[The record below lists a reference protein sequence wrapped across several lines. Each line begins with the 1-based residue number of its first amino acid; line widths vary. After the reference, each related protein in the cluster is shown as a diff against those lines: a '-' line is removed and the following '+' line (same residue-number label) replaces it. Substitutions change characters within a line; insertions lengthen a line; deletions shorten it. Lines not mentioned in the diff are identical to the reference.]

1 MTNGSCK
8 ENRSFLCTSKYRL
21 ECLLGYEPP
30 SFITHN
36 SSLYK
41 MDTPSF
47 KEDHISQV
55 PALQMLIK
63 LGYTYLSP
71 AEAERLRG
79 NKTTNVLLEDILRK
93 QLKEI
98 NSIRVSASKTS
109 IFTDENIGRG
119 ILALKNLPMNE
130 GYIAACEKSYNLLA
144 MGQALEQSVDGDKK
158 SFTLQ
163 FIDWKNISNNVFH
176 VTEEFSVMRSTSKEH
191 YRPDLVLFVNG
202 IPFCIIECKRP
213 DMKEPLKQAISQQI
227 RSQQEDGIRS
237 LYVYSQLLLSLS
249 CNEALYA
256 TNATPEKFWA
266 KWQEKFHSE
275 VEENNHNNKLYQL
288 KNEPLSNEVKNRL
301 FAGRFKYVR
310 TYFDALEDEEIL
322 STHQDAYLFSLCR
335 PERLMDIV
343 FNFILF
349 DNGDKKV
356 ARYQQFF
363 AIKKSIE
370 RIKILQPSS
379 SSSQREERSY
389 RGNLNFSGLV
399 REARELRKNQTPAEE
414 TLWQLLRNKK
424 LNGLK
429 FRRQHQIGHY
439 IVDFYCHER
448 KLIVELD
455 GAVHD
460 TPERQKHD
468 SVRNKFLTS
477 SGFKIIRFRNE
488 EVFNNIEE
496 VLKQI
501 ADSTPPSP
509 VGRGAGGE
517 GNFSRKGGVIWHTQ
531 GSGKSLTMVMLA
543 QAIAMEPS
551 IRNPKIVL
559 VTDRTDLDNQITGTF
574 RKCGKFVENANT
586 GQRLVELLESKSDA
600 VVTTIINKF
609 VAAVKKINKPI
620 ESHDIFVL
628 VDEGHRTQHG
638 TFNID
643 MQKTLPNACFI
654 ALTGTP
660 LFKKD
665 KSTADKFGGLIDA
678 YTVDQAVKDN
688 AVVPLLYEGRL
699 AFQNVNA
706 SPIDIFFG
714 MVSEPLS
721 EYQKA
726 DIKKK
731 FARNDHLNS
740 AEQKMRMIAWNIS
753 YHFRDN
759 WQGRTPFKGQLVCDK
774 KVNAIKYKEYLDEI
788 GLVSSEVLISSIEER
803 EGEDS
808 AYAKSTEKE
817 NQFWKKMME
826 EHGNSK
832 SYEKNIIS
840 RFKNQKDPE
849 IIIVVDKL
857 LTGFDEPKNTVLY
870 LARNLQGHKL
880 LQAIAR
886 VNRIYPDKEFGYI
899 IDYYGVIENLDDALL
914 LYSSFE
920 DFDDEDLAG
929 TLTNISEEIKKLPQ
943 KHSDLWD
950 IFKTIA
956 NKRDAEAYQQLLKDE
971 AIRVLFYDKLA
982 AFAKCLKMALSSIQF
997 HKDVEEKTI
1006 DRYKH
1011 DLTMFLKLRLAVV
1024 ERFSDEIDY
1033 RQYEGQIQKLIDTH
1047 ITTEKIETITEL
1059 VNIFDKDKFQQEVEN
1074 TTGKAAK
1081 ADKIASRTGR
1091 HISEKMDEDP
1101 AFYKKF
1107 SQMLKETI
1115 ADYEA
1120 KRISE
1125 AQYLSRVQDIMNNV
1139 LAYTDKDIPDQL
1151 SDRDV
1156 AKAFYGLTLE
1166 AMSDKFQDYSIRKEI
1181 AIQTA
1186 LHMDD
1191 LIKESVLDNG
1201 KPIIDWQ
1208 YKTNI
1213 TGKLLIEIGD
1223 YLIDEVRD
1231 QYLVD
1236 LSFKEMDK
1244 IADDCIEVAKIRYK

>member
-1 MTNGSCK
+1 M
-8 ENRSFLCTSKYRL
+8 E
-21 ECLLGYEPP
+21 
-30 SFITHN
+30 
-36 SSLYK
+36 
-41 MDTPSF
+41 TPSF
-47 KEDHISQV
+47 KEDHISQI
-55 PALQMLIK
+55 PALQMLVN

-71 AEAERLRG
+71 AEADRQRG
-79 NKTTNVLLEDILRK
+79 GKTTNVLLEDVLRK

-98 NSIRVSASKTS
+98 NSIRVSATKTS
-109 IFTDENIGRG
+109 IFTDENIERG

-130 GYIAACEKSYNLLA
+130 GYIAASEKAYNLLTL
-144 MGQALEQSVDGDKK
+144 GQALEQSVDGDKK

-163 FIDWKNISNNVFH
+163 YIDWKNINNNVFH
-176 VTEEFSVMRSTSKEH
+176 VTEEYSVMRSTSKEH

-202 IPFCIIECKRP
+202 VPICIIECKRP
-213 DMKEPLKQAISQQI
+213 DIKEPLKQAISQQI
-227 RSQQEDGIRS
+227 RSQQEDGIRN
-237 LYVYSQLLLSLS
+237 LYVYSQILLSIS
-249 CNEALYA
+249 CTQALYA
-256 TNATPEKFWA
+256 TNSTPEKFWA
-266 KWQEKFHSE
+266 KWQEKFSSD
-275 VEENNHNNKLYQL
+275 EEEQNYKTKLHEL
-288 KNEPLSNEVKNRL
+288 KNKPLSGSVKEQL
-301 FAGRFKYVR
+301 FTDRFKYVR
-310 TYFDALEDEEIL
+310 QYFDALEKQEIL
-322 STHQDAYLFSLCR
+322 PTIQDEYLFGLCR

-343 FNFILF
+343 FNFVLF

-363 AIKKSIE
+363 AIKKSMQ
-370 RIKILQPSS
+370 RI
-379 SSSQREERSY
+379 
-389 RGNLNFSGLV
+389 
-399 REARELRKNQTPAEE
+399 
-414 TLWQLLRNKK
+414 RNVEHGK
-424 LNGLK
+424 
-429 FRRQHQIGHY
+429 RR
-439 IVDFYCHER
+439 
-448 KLIVELD
+448 
-455 GAVHD
+455 
-460 TPERQKHD
+460 
-468 SVRNKFLTS
+468 
-477 SGFKIIRFRNE
+477 
-488 EVFNNIEE
+488 
-496 VLKQI
+496 
-501 ADSTPPSP
+501 
-509 VGRGAGGE
+509 
-517 GNFSRKGGVIWHTQ
+517 GGVIWHTQ

-574 RKCGKFVENANT
+574 RKCGMFVENATT
-586 GQRLVELLESKSDA
+586 GQRLVELLENKSDA

-609 VAAVKKINKPI
+609 VAAVKKIDKPL

-654 ALTGTP
+654 AMTGTP

-665 KSTADKFGGLIDA
+665 KSTAEKFGGLIDA
-678 YTVDQAVKDN
+678 YTVDQAVQDK

-699 AFQNVNA
+699 ALQDVNA
-706 SPIDIFFG
+706 SPIDTFFG
-714 MVSEPLS
+714 MVSEPLT

-731 FARNDHLNS
+731 FARTDHLNS
-740 AEQKMRMIAWNIS
+740 AEQKMRMIAWDIS

-759 WQGRTPFKGQLVCDK
+759 WQDRTPFKGQLVCDK

-788 GLVSSEVLISSIEER
+788 GIVSCEVLISSIDER
-803 EGEDS
+803 EGEES
-808 AYAKSTEKE
+808 AYEKSTQKE
-817 NQFWKKMME
+817 NQFWKRMMD

-870 LARNLQGHKL
+870 LTRNLQGHKL

-886 VNRIYPDKEFGYI
+886 VNRIYADKEFGYI
-899 IDYYGVIENLDDALL
+899 IDYYGVIENLDDALQ

-929 TLTNISEEIKKLPQ
+929 TLTNIADEIKKLPQ

-982 AFAKCLKMALSSIQF
+982 AFAKSLKLALSSIQF

-1006 DRYKH
+1006 NRYKE

-1024 ERFSDEIDY
+1024 ERYSDVIDY
-1033 RQYEGQIQKLIDTH
+1033 KQYEGQIQKLIDTH

-1059 VNIFDKDKFQQEVEN
+1059 VNIFDKNKFQQEVEN

-1081 ADKIASRTGR
+1081 ADKIASRTAK
-1091 HISEKMDEDP
+1091 HITEKMDEDP

-1139 LAYTDKDIPDQL
+1139 LAHNDDDIPEQL
-1151 SDRDV
+1151 KDRDV
-1156 AKAFYGLTLE
+1156 AKAFYGLTAEVLTE
-1166 AMSDKFQDYSIRKEI
+1166 KIQDNVIRKEVS
-1181 AIQTA
+1181 IQTA
-1186 LHMDD
+1186 LLVDD
-1191 LIKESVLDNG
+1191 LIQESVLDHG

-1208 YKTNI
+1208 FKTNI
-1213 TGKLLIEIGD
+1213 TGKLLIDIGD
-1223 YLIDEVRD
+1223 YFIDEVRD
-1231 QYLVD
+1231 KYNVE

>member
-1 MTNGSCK
+1 
-8 ENRSFLCTSKYRL
+8 
-21 ECLLGYEPP
+21 
-30 SFITHN
+30 
-36 SSLYK
+36 

-47 KEDHISQV
+47 KEDHISQI
-55 PALQMLIK
+55 PALQMLVK
-63 LGYTYLSP
+63 LGYGYLSP

-79 NKTTNVLLEDILRK
+79 GKTTNVLLEDVLRK

-98 NSIRVSASKTS
+98 NCIRASTTKTS
-109 IFTDENIGRG
+109 IFTDENIERG

-130 GYIAACEKSYNLLA
+130 GYIAASERAYNLLTL
-144 MGQALEQSVDGDKK
+144 GQALEQSIDGDKK

-163 FIDWKNISNNVFH
+163 YIDWKNIGNNVFH

-202 IPFCIIECKRP
+202 VPLCIIECKRP

-227 RSQQEDGIRS
+227 RSQQEDGIRN
-237 LYVYSQLLLSLS
+237 LYVYSQILLSIS
-249 CNEALYA
+249 CTQGLYA
-256 TNATPEKFWA
+256 TNSTPEKFWA
-266 KWQEKFHSE
+266 KWQEKFNSD
-275 VEENNHNNKLYQL
+275 EEEQNYLTILPEL
-288 KNEPLSNEVKNRL
+288 KNQKLPALIKEQL
-301 FAGRFKYVR
+301 FADRFKYVR
-310 TYFDALEDEEIL
+310 QYFDALEQEYILPTIQDE
-322 STHQDAYLFSLCR
+322 YLFGLCR

-343 FNFILF
+343 FNFVLF
-349 DNGDKKV
+349 DNGEKKV

-363 AIKKSIE
+363 AIKKSMQ
-370 RIKILQPSS
+370 RIKNV
-379 SSSQREERSY
+379 E
-389 RGNLNFSGLV
+389 
-399 REARELRKNQTPAEE
+399 
-414 TLWQLLRNKK
+414 
-424 LNGLK
+424 NGK
-429 FRRQHQIGHY
+429 RR
-439 IVDFYCHER
+439 
-448 KLIVELD
+448 
-455 GAVHD
+455 
-460 TPERQKHD
+460 
-468 SVRNKFLTS
+468 
-477 SGFKIIRFRNE
+477 
-488 EVFNNIEE
+488 
-496 VLKQI
+496 
-501 ADSTPPSP
+501 
-509 VGRGAGGE
+509 
-517 GNFSRKGGVIWHTQ
+517 GGVIWHTQ

-543 QAIAMEPS
+543 QAIAMEPN

-559 VTDRTDLDNQITGTF
+559 VTDRTDLENQITNTF
-574 RKCGKFVENANT
+574 RKCGMFVENATT
-586 GQRLVELLESKSDA
+586 GKRLVELLESKSDA

-609 VAAVKKINKPI
+609 VAAVKKISKPL

-638 TFNID
+638 IFNIE

-654 ALTGTP
+654 AMTGTP

-665 KSTADKFGGLIDA
+665 KSTAVKFGGVIDA
-678 YTVDQAVKDN
+678 YTVDQAVSDK

-699 AFQNVNA
+699 ALQDVNA
-706 SPIDIFFG
+706 SPIDTFFG
-714 MVSEPLS
+714 MVSEPLTD
-721 EYQKA
+721 YQKA

-731 FARNDHLNS
+731 FTRYDHLNA
-740 AEQKMRMIAWNIS
+740 AEQKMRMIAWDIS

-774 KVNAIKYKEYLDEI
+774 KINAIRYKEYLDEI
-788 GLVSSEVLISSIEER
+788 SIVSCEVLISSIDER
-803 EGEDS
+803 EGEES
-808 AYAKSTEKE
+808 AYEKSTEKE
-817 NQFWKKMME
+817 NRFWKKMMD

-857 LTGFDEPKNTVLY
+857 LTGFDEPKNMVLY
-870 LARNLQGHKL
+870 ITRNLQGHKL

-899 IDYYGVIENLDDALL
+899 IDYYGVIENLDDALF

-929 TLTNISEEIKKLPQ
+929 TLTNISDEIKKLPQ
-943 KHSDLWD
+943 IHSDLWD

-982 AFAKCLKMALSSIQF
+982 AFAKRMKLALSSIQF
-997 HKDVEEKTI
+997 HKEVEEKVI
-1006 DRYKH
+1006 NRYKE
-1011 DLTMFLKLRLAVV
+1011 DLTMFLKLRLAVI
-1024 ERFSDEIDY
+1024 ERYSDEIDY

-1081 ADKIASRTGR
+1081 ADKIASRTAK
-1091 HISEKMDEDP
+1091 HITEKMDEDP

-1107 SQMLKETI
+1107 SQMLRETI
-1115 ADYEA
+1115 AEYEA

-1125 AQYLSRVQDIMNNV
+1125 AQYLSRVQEIMNNV
-1139 LAYTDKDIPDQL
+1139 LAHTDKEIPDQL
-1151 SDRDV
+1151 KDRDV
-1156 AKAFYGLTLE
+1156 AKAFYGLTVE
-1166 AMSDKFQDYSIRKEI
+1166 ALLNKIQDRIIRKEV
-1181 AIQTA
+1181 ALKTA
-1186 LHMDD
+1186 LQIDD
-1191 LIKESVLDNG
+1191 SITESVLDNG

-1208 YKTNI
+1208 FKTNI
-1213 TGKLLIEIGD
+1213 TGKLHIEIGD

-1231 QYLVD
+1231 KYNVD
-1236 LSFKEMDK
+1236 LSFEEMDK
-1244 IADDCIEVAKIRYK
+1244 IAEDCLEVAKIRYK

>member
-1 MTNGSCK
+1 
-8 ENRSFLCTSKYRL
+8 
-21 ECLLGYEPP
+21 
-30 SFITHN
+30 
-36 SSLYK
+36 

-47 KEDHISQV
+47 KEDHISQI
-55 PALQMLIK
+55 PALQMLVN
-63 LGYTYLSP
+63 LGYTYLNP
-71 AEAERLRG
+71 AEADRQRG
-79 NKTTNVLLEDILRK
+79 GKTTNVLLEDVLRK

-98 NSIRVSASKTS
+98 NSIRVSATKTS
-109 IFTDENIGRG
+109 IFTDENIERG

-130 GYIAACEKSYNLLA
+130 GYIAASEKAYNLLTL
-144 MGQALEQSVDGDKK
+144 GQALEQSVDGDKK

-163 FIDWKNISNNVFH
+163 YIDWKNIGNNVFH

-202 IPFCIIECKRP
+202 IPLCIIECKRP
-213 DMKEPLKQAISQQI
+213 DMKEPLKQAISQHL
-227 RSQQEDGIRS
+227 RNQQEDGIRS
-237 LYVYSQLLLSLS
+237 LYVYSQLTLSIATQ
-249 CNEALYA
+249 EAAYA

-266 KWQEKFHSE
+266 KWHEKFNSD
-275 VEENNHNNKLYQL
+275 EEERNYKKKLQEFKNKPLPISKKEQL
-288 KNEPLSNEVKNRL
+288 FSD
-301 FAGRFKYVR
+301 RFKYVR
-310 TYFDALEDEEIL
+310 QYFDALEQEEIL
-322 STHQDAYLFSLCR
+322 PTEQDNYLYGLCR

-343 FNFILF
+343 FNFVLF
-349 DNGDKKV
+349 DNGEKKV

-363 AIKKSIE
+363 AIKKSMQ
-370 RIKILQPSS
+370 RIKHV
-379 SSSQREERSY
+379 E
-389 RGNLNFSGLV
+389 
-399 REARELRKNQTPAEE
+399 
-414 TLWQLLRNKK
+414 
-424 LNGLK
+424 NGK
-429 FRRQHQIGHY
+429 RR
-439 IVDFYCHER
+439 
-448 KLIVELD
+448 
-455 GAVHD
+455 
-460 TPERQKHD
+460 
-468 SVRNKFLTS
+468 
-477 SGFKIIRFRNE
+477 
-488 EVFNNIEE
+488 
-496 VLKQI
+496 
-501 ADSTPPSP
+501 
-509 VGRGAGGE
+509 
-517 GNFSRKGGVIWHTQ
+517 GGVIWHTQ

-574 RKCGKFVENANT
+574 RKCGRFVENATT
-586 GQRLVELLESKSDA
+586 GQRLVELLENKSDA

-609 VAAVKKINKPI
+609 VAAVKKIEKPL

-638 TFNID
+638 TFNIE

-654 ALTGTP
+654 AMTGTP

-665 KSTADKFGGLIDA
+665 KSTAEKFGGMIDA
-678 YTVDQAVKDN
+678 YTVDQAVKDK
-688 AVVPLLYEGRL
+688 AVIPLLYEGRL
-699 AFQNVNA
+699 ALQNVNA
-706 SPIDIFFG
+706 SPIDTFFG
-714 MVSEPLS
+714 MVSEPLT

-731 FARNDHLNS
+731 FARYDHLNS
-740 AEQKMRMIAWNIS
+740 AEQKMRMIAWDIS

-788 GLVSSEVLISSIEER
+788 GIVSSEVLISSIDER
-803 EGEDS
+803 EGEES
-808 AYAKSTEKE
+808 AYEKSTEKE
-817 NQFWKKMME
+817 NQFWKKMMD

-840 RFKNQKDPE
+840 RYKNQKDPE

-870 LARNLQGHKL
+870 LTRNLQSHKL

-899 IDYYGVIENLDDALL
+899 IDYYGVIENLDDALQ

-929 TLTNISEEIKKLPQ
+929 TLTNISDEIKKLPQ

-971 AIRVLFYDKLA
+971 AIRVQFYDKLA
-982 AFAKCLKMALSSIQF
+982 AFAKSLKLALSAIQF
-997 HKDVEEKTI
+997 HKDVEEKI
-1006 DRYKH
+1006 INRYKE

-1024 ERFSDEIDY
+1024 ERYSDEIDY
-1033 RQYEGQIQKLIDTH
+1033 KQYEGQIQKLIDTH

-1081 ADKIASRTGR
+1081 ADKIASRTSK
-1091 HISEKMDEDP
+1091 HISEKIDEDP

-1107 SQMLKETI
+1107 SQMLKEVI
-1115 ADYEA
+1115 AEYEA
-1120 KRISE
+1120 NRITE
-1125 AQYLSRVQDIMNNV
+1125 AEYLSRVQDIMNNV
-1139 LAYTDKDIPDQL
+1139 LAHTDNDIPEQL
-1151 SDRDV
+1151 RERDV
-1156 AKAFYGLTLE
+1156 AKAFYGLTVE
-1166 AMSDKFQDYSIRKEI
+1166 ALNDKIQDNAIRKEI
-1181 AIQTA
+1181 STQTA
-1186 LHMDD
+1186 LHIDD
-1191 LIKESVLDNG
+1191 LIQDAVLDNN

-1213 TGKLLIEIGD
+1213 TGKLLIDIGD

-1231 QYLVD
+1231 KYNVELPFQ
-1236 LSFKEMDK
+1236 EMDK
-1244 IADDCIEVAKIRYK
+1244 IAEDCIEVAKIRYK

>member
-1 MTNGSCK
+1 M
-8 ENRSFLCTSKYRL
+8 E
-21 ECLLGYEPP
+21 
-30 SFITHN
+30 
-36 SSLYK
+36 
-41 MDTPSF
+41 TPSF
-47 KEDHISQV
+47 KEDHISQI
-55 PALQMLIK
+55 PALQMLVN

-71 AEAERLRG
+71 AEAERQRG
-79 NKTTNVLLEDILRK
+79 GKTTNVLLEDVLRK

-98 NSIRVSASKTS
+98 NSIRVSATKTS
-109 IFTDENIGRG
+109 IFTDENIERG

-130 GYIAACEKSYNLLA
+130 GYIAASEKAYNLLTL
-144 MGQALEQSVDGDKK
+144 GQALEQSVDGDKK

-163 FIDWKNISNNVFH
+163 YIDWKNISNNVFH
-176 VTEEFSVMRSTSKEH
+176 VCEEFSVMRSTSKEH

-202 IPFCIIECKRP
+202 IPLCIIECKRP
-213 DMKEPLKQAISQQI
+213 DMKEPLKQAISQHL
-227 RSQQEDGIRS
+227 RNQQEDGIRS
-237 LYVYSQLLLSLS
+237 LYVYSQLTLSIATQ
-249 CNEALYA
+249 EAAYA

-266 KWQEKFHSE
+266 KWHEKFNSD
-275 VEENNHNNKLYQL
+275 EEERNYKNKLKEFKNKPLPISIKEQL
-288 KNEPLSNEVKNRL
+288 FSD
-301 FAGRFKYVR
+301 RFKYVR
-310 TYFDALEDEEIL
+310 QYFDALEQEQIL
-322 STHQDAYLFSLCR
+322 PTEQDNYLFGLCR

-343 FNFILF
+343 FNFVLF
-349 DNGDKKV
+349 DNGEKKV

-363 AIKKSIE
+363 AIKKSMQ
-370 RIKILQPSS
+370 RIK
-379 SSSQREERSY
+379 
-389 RGNLNFSGLV
+389 LV
-399 REARELRKNQTPAEE
+399 E
-414 TLWQLLRNKK
+414 
-424 LNGLK
+424 NGK
-429 FRRQHQIGHY
+429 RR
-439 IVDFYCHER
+439 
-448 KLIVELD
+448 
-455 GAVHD
+455 
-460 TPERQKHD
+460 
-468 SVRNKFLTS
+468 
-477 SGFKIIRFRNE
+477 
-488 EVFNNIEE
+488 
-496 VLKQI
+496 
-501 ADSTPPSP
+501 
-509 VGRGAGGE
+509 
-517 GNFSRKGGVIWHTQ
+517 GGVIWHTQ

-574 RKCGKFVENANT
+574 RKCGRFVENATT
-586 GQRLVELLESKSDA
+586 GQRLVELLENKSDA

-609 VAAVKKINKPI
+609 VAAVKKIDKPL

-654 ALTGTP
+654 AMTGTP

-665 KSTADKFGGLIDA
+665 KSTAEKFGGMIDA
-678 YTVDQAVKDN
+678 YTVDQAVKDK

-699 AFQNVNA
+699 ALQNVNA
-706 SPIDIFFG
+706 SPIDTFFG
-714 MVSEPLS
+714 MVSEPLT

-740 AEQKMRMIAWNIS
+740 AEQKMRMIAWDIS

-788 GLVSSEVLISSIEER
+788 GIVSCEVLISSIDER
-803 EGEDS
+803 EGEES
-808 AYAKSTEKE
+808 AYEKSTEKE
-817 NQFWKKMME
+817 NQFWKKMMD

-870 LARNLQGHKL
+870 LTRNLQSHKL

-899 IDYYGVIENLDDALL
+899 IDYYGVIENLDDALQ

-929 TLTNISEEIKKLPQ
+929 TMTNISDEIKKLPQ

-982 AFAKCLKMALSSIQF
+982 AFAKGLKLALSSIQF
-997 HKDVEEKTI
+997 HKEVEEKVI
-1006 DRYKH
+1006 NRYKE

-1024 ERFSDEIDY
+1024 ERYSDEIDY
-1033 RQYEGQIQKLIDTH
+1033 KQYEGQIQKLIDTH

-1081 ADKIASRTGR
+1081 ADKIASRTAKR
-1091 HISEKMDEDP
+1091 ITEKMDEDP

-1107 SQMLKETI
+1107 SQMLRETI

-1139 LAYTDKDIPDQL
+1139 LAHTDNDIPEQL
-1151 SDRDV
+1151 KDRDV
-1156 AKAFYGLTLE
+1156 AKAFYGLTVE
-1166 AMSDKFQDYSIRKEI
+1166 ALSEKIQDNIVRKEV
-1181 AIQTA
+1181 ATQTA
-1186 LHMDD
+1186 LQIDD
-1191 LIKESVLDNG
+1191 LIQDSVLDSG

-1231 QYLVD
+1231 KYNVD
-1236 LSFKEMDK
+1236 LSFKDMDK
-1244 IADDCIEVAKIRYK
+1244 IAEDCIEVAKIRYK

>member
-1 MTNGSCK
+1 
-8 ENRSFLCTSKYRL
+8 
-21 ECLLGYEPP
+21 
-30 SFITHN
+30 
-36 SSLYK
+36 

-47 KEDHISQV
+47 KEDHISQI
-55 PALQMLIK
+55 PALQMLVN

-71 AEAERLRG
+71 AEAERQRG
-79 NKTTNVLLEDILRK
+79 GKTSNVLLEDVLRK
-93 QLKEI
+93 QLKKI
-98 NSIRVSASKTS
+98 NAEKTIS
-109 IFTDENIGRG
+109 STKSTYISDANIENG
-119 ILALKNLPMNE
+119 IQILKNLPMNE
-130 GYIAACEKSYNLLA
+130 GYIAASEKAYNLLTL
-144 MGQALEQSVDGDKK
+144 GQALEQSVDGDKK

-163 FIDWKNISNNVFH
+163 YIDWKNISNNVFH
-176 VTEEFSVMRSTSKEH
+176 VTEEFSVMRSTRKEH

-202 IPFCIIECKRP
+202 IPLCIIECKRP
-213 DMKEPLKQAISQQI
+213 DMKKPLKQAISQHL
-227 RSQQEDGIRS
+227 RNQQEDGIRS
-237 LYVYSQLLLSLS
+237 LYVYSQLILSIATQ
-249 CNEALYA
+249 EAAYA

-266 KWQEKFHSE
+266 KWHEKFNSD
-275 VEENNHNNKLYQL
+275 EEERKYKNKLL
-288 KNEPLSNEVKNRL
+288 EFKNNPLPMSIKESI
-301 FAGRFKYVR
+301 FSDRFKYVR
-310 TYFDALEDEEIL
+310 QYFDALEQEKIL
-322 STHQDAYLFSLCR
+322 PTEQDIYLYGLCR
-335 PERLMDIV
+335 PERLMDII
-343 FNFILF
+343 FNFVLF
-349 DNGDKKV
+349 DDGKKKV

-363 AIKKSIE
+363 AIKKSIQ
-370 RIKILQPSS
+370 RIKHV
-379 SSSQREERSY
+379 E
-389 RGNLNFSGLV
+389 
-399 REARELRKNQTPAEE
+399 
-414 TLWQLLRNKK
+414 
-424 LNGLK
+424 NGK
-429 FRRQHQIGHY
+429 RR
-439 IVDFYCHER
+439 
-448 KLIVELD
+448 
-455 GAVHD
+455 
-460 TPERQKHD
+460 
-468 SVRNKFLTS
+468 
-477 SGFKIIRFRNE
+477 
-488 EVFNNIEE
+488 
-496 VLKQI
+496 
-501 ADSTPPSP
+501 
-509 VGRGAGGE
+509 
-517 GNFSRKGGVIWHTQ
+517 GGVIWHTQ

-574 RKCGKFVENANT
+574 RKCGRFVENATT
-586 GQRLVELLESKSDA
+586 GQRLVELLENKSDA

-609 VAAVKKINKPI
+609 VAAVKKIIKPL

-654 ALTGTP
+654 AMTGTP

-665 KSTADKFGGLIDA
+665 KSTAEKFGGMIDA

-699 AFQNVNA
+699 ALQNVNA
-706 SPIDIFFG
+706 SPIDTFFG
-714 MVSEPLS
+714 MVSEPLT

-740 AEQKMRMIAWNIS
+740 AEQKMRMIAWDIS
-753 YHFRDN
+753 YHFRNN
-759 WQGRTPFKGQLVCDK
+759 WQGRTPLKGQLVCDK

-788 GLVSSEVLISSIEER
+788 GIVSCEVLISSIDER
-803 EGEDS
+803 EGEES
-808 AYAKSTEKE
+808 AYEKSIEKE
-817 NQFWKKMME
+817 HQFWKKMMD

-832 SYEKNIIS
+832 SYEKNIIN

-870 LARNLQGHKL
+870 LTRNLQSHKL

-899 IDYYGVIENLDDALL
+899 IDYYGVIENLDDALQ

-929 TLTNISEEIKKLPQ
+929 TLTNISDEIKKLPQ
-943 KHSDLWD
+943 KHSELWD
-950 IFKTIA
+950 IFKTII

-971 AIRVLFYDKLA
+971 VIRVLFYDKLA
-982 AFAKCLKMALSSIQF
+982 AFAKGLKLALSSIQF
-997 HKDVEEKTI
+997 HKEVEEKVI
-1006 DRYKH
+1006 NRYKE

-1033 RQYEGQIQKLIDTH
+1033 KQYEGQIQKLIDTH

-1081 ADKIASRTGR
+1081 ADKIASRTAK
-1091 HISEKMDEDP
+1091 HITEKMDENP

-1107 SQMLKETI
+1107 SQMLRETI

-1125 AQYLSRVQDIMNNV
+1125 AQYLSKVQDIMNNV
-1139 LAYTDKDIPDQL
+1139 LTHTDNDIPEQL
-1151 SDRDV
+1151 KDRDI
-1156 AKAFYGLTLE
+1156 AKAFYGLTVE
-1166 AMSDKFQDYSIRKEI
+1166 ALSEKIQDNVVRKEV
-1181 AIQTA
+1181 ATQTA
-1186 LHMDD
+1186 LQIDD
-1191 LIKESVLDNG
+1191 LIQDSVLDKG
-1201 KPIIDWQ
+1201 KAIIDWQ
-1208 YKTNI
+1208 FKTNI

-1231 QYLVD
+1231 KYHLD
-1236 LSFKEMDK
+1236 LPFKDMDK
-1244 IADDCIEVAKIRYK
+1244 IAEDCIEVAKIRYK

>member
-1 MTNGSCK
+1 M
-8 ENRSFLCTSKYRL
+8 E
-21 ECLLGYEPP
+21 
-30 SFITHN
+30 
-36 SSLYK
+36 
-41 MDTPSF
+41 TPSF
-47 KEDHISQV
+47 KEDHISQI
-55 PALQMLIK
+55 PALQMLVN

-71 AEAERLRG
+71 AEADRQRG
-79 NKTTNVLLEDILRK
+79 GKTSNVMLEDVLRK

-98 NSIRVSASKTS
+98 NSIRVSATKTS
-109 IFTDENIGRG
+109 IFTDENIERG
-119 ILALKNLPMNE
+119 ILGLKNLPMNE
-130 GYIAACEKSYNLLA
+130 GYIAASEKAYNLLTL
-144 MGQALEQSVDGDKK
+144 GQALEQSVDGDKK

-163 FIDWKNISNNVFH
+163 YIDWKNIGNNVFH
-176 VTEEFSVMRSTSKEH
+176 VTEEYSVMRSTSKEH

-202 IPFCIIECKRP
+202 IPLCIIECKRP
-213 DMKEPLKQAISQQI
+213 DMKEPLKQAISQHL
-227 RSQQEDGIRS
+227 RNQQEDGIRS
-237 LYVYSQLLLSLS
+237 LYVYSQLTLSIATQ
-249 CNEALYA
+249 EAAYA

-266 KWQEKFHSE
+266 KWQEKFTSD
-275 VEENNHNNKLYQL
+275 EEERNYKINLQVL
-288 KNEPLSNEVKNRL
+288 KNKPLSVSVKEQL
-301 FAGRFKYVR
+301 FTDRFKYVR
-310 TYFDALEDEEIL
+310 QYFDALEQEEIL
-322 STHQDAYLFSLCR
+322 PTEQDNYLFGLCR

-343 FNFILF
+343 FNFVLF

-363 AIKKSIE
+363 AIKKSMQ
-370 RIKILQPSS
+370 RI
-379 SSSQREERSY
+379 
-389 RGNLNFSGLV
+389 
-399 REARELRKNQTPAEE
+399 
-414 TLWQLLRNKK
+414 RN
-424 LNGLK
+424 
-429 FRRQHQIGHY
+429 
-439 IVDFYCHER
+439 
-448 KLIVELD
+448 VEH
-455 GAVHD
+455 G
-460 TPERQKHD
+460 K
-468 SVRNKFLTS
+468 
-477 SGFKIIRFRNE
+477 
-488 EVFNNIEE
+488 
-496 VLKQI
+496 
-501 ADSTPPSP
+501 
-509 VGRGAGGE
+509 
-517 GNFSRKGGVIWHTQ
+517 RKGGVIWHTQ

-543 QAIAMEPS
+543 QAIAIEPS

-574 RKCGKFVENANT
+574 RKCGMFVENATT
-586 GQRLVELLESKSDA
+586 GQRLVELLESKSDS

-609 VAAVKKINKPI
+609 VAAVKKINRPL
-620 ESHDIFVL
+620 ESHAIFVL

-654 ALTGTP
+654 AMTGTP

-665 KSTADKFGGLIDA
+665 KSTAEKFGGLIDA
-678 YTVDQAVKDN
+678 YTVDQAVMDK

-699 AFQNVNA
+699 ALQNVNA
-706 SPIDIFFG
+706 SPIDTFFG
-714 MVSEPLS
+714 MVSEPLT

-740 AEQKMRMIAWNIS
+740 AEQKMRMIAWDIS

-788 GLVSSEVLISSIEER
+788 GIVSCEVLISSVDER
-803 EGEDS
+803 EGEES
-808 AYAKSTEKE
+808 AYEKSTEKE
-817 NQFWKKMME
+817 NQFWKKMMD

-870 LARNLQGHKL
+870 LTRNLQGHKL

-886 VNRIYPDKEFGYI
+886 VNRIYADKEFGYI
-899 IDYYGVIENLDDALL
+899 IDYYGVIENLDDALQ

-929 TLTNISEEIKKLPQ
+929 TLINISEEIKKLPQ

-982 AFAKCLKMALSSIQF
+982 AFAKSLKLALSAIQF
-997 HKDVEEKTI
+997 HKDVEVKTI
-1006 DRYKH
+1006 NRYKE

-1024 ERFSDEIDY
+1024 ERYSDEIDY
-1033 RQYEGQIQKLIDTH
+1033 KQYEGQIQKLIDTH

-1081 ADKIASRTGR
+1081 ADKIASRTAK
-1091 HISEKMDEDP
+1091 HITEKMDEDP

-1139 LAYTDKDIPDQL
+1139 LAYNDNDIPEQL
-1151 SDRDV
+1151 KDRDV
-1156 AKAFYGLTLE
+1156 AKAFYGLTAEVLTE
-1166 AMSDKFQDYSIRKEI
+1166 KIQDDVIRKEVS
-1181 AIQTA
+1181 IQTA
-1186 LHMDD
+1186 LQVDD
-1191 LIKESVLDNG
+1191 LIQESVLDNG

-1208 YKTNI
+1208 FKTNI
-1213 TGKLLIEIGD
+1213 TGKLLIDIGD

-1231 QYLVD
+1231 KYNVD

-1244 IADDCIEVAKIRYK
+1244 FADDCIEVAKIRYK